1 MKMEKVKSWVRSKR
15 MAITAVVMSL
25 AFAMMCCAG
34 AVDGPA
40 ASSFDLAT
48 TMETSVQTIVN
59 NLLAMIAKVMPIT
72 VTLLGAAIGITYG
85 ITFIKQILGKSKGN

>member
-15 MAITAVVMSL
+15 MAITAGVMSS
-25 AFAMMCCAG
+25 AFALMCCAG
-34 AVDGPA
+34 AAVE

-59 NLLAMIAKVMPIT
+59 NLLEMIAKVMPIT
-72 VTLLGAAIGITYG
+72 VTLMGAAIGITYG